1 LFGKWGWLISVVF
14 FETLIGWSF
23 GGCGLLKK
31 LIFIVTECGS
41 LAYFFCS
48 ERDHFFRFL
57 SQISIGVLKKMV
69 FDFLNFC

>member
-1 LFGKWGWLISVVF
+1 M
-14 FETLIGWSF
+14 
-23 GGCGLLKK
+23 KK

-57 SQISIGVLKKMV
+57 SQISIGVLKEMV
-69 FDFLNFC
+69 FDFFNFC